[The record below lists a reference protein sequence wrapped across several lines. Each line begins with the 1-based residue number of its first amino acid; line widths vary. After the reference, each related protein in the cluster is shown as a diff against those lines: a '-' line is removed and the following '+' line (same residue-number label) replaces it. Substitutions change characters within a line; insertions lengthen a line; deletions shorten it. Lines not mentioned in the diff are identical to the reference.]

1 MIVQSGQKQD
11 VLFLNVAMLFFM
23 SSHLPRAML
32 SLPLKG
38 KNTPLNLSSRGDIMA
53 LEKTIVHGS
62 GYG

>member
-1 MIVQSGQKQD
+1 
-11 VLFLNVAMLFFM
+11 M